1 MQPSLYLVWDG
12 ISFLTLTLI
21 SVPLYVLN
29 VMSVS
34 LSLSGAS
41 SGPSLCT
48 SMATA
53 QPQSATCGL
62 VSAKGSR
69 AGCTRRRLH
78 SQIAHSVQY
87 GHGSCWVRKTS
98 RRTERG
104 DRGREGTGGE
114 NNVGDMKICEQA
126 REQSR
131 TCEKCSS
138 VLFCNALLWRL
149 VWNWDVIRC

>member
-1 MQPSLYLVWDG
+1 MQPSLALFWDLNPFSNYNILLCATEVW
-12 ISFLTLTLI
+12 S
-21 SVPLYVLN
+21 
-29 VMSVS
+29 VMSIS

-138 VLFCNALLWRL
+138 VLFVNALLWRL